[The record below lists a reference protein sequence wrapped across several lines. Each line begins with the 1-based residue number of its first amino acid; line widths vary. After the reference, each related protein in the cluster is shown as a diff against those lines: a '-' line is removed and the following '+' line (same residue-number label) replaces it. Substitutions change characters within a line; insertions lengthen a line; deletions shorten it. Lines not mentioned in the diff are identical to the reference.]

1 MNDSIQTPRFAIRK
15 YFTLWAAALM
25 LLAAGGC
32 TSLGPRAIKWERTPY
47 NLAIQETQDTQ
58 LLLNLVRLKY
68 RDTPVFLEL
77 NSIAS
82 QFTFQS
88 GLGNGDSALAEV
100 ADSAITWKPGLNLT
114 FSNQPTVTYT
124 PLQGEKFAQ
133 LLLSPL
139 KIETVMLLYRSG
151 WPLKRILRLCVQRLN
166 RVENAVRA
174 SGPTPERAPKY
185 EEFADVVELMIW
197 LNQRGYLD
205 LVYEAPPKT
214 DEAARI
220 VMQINSEAFPLPEA
234 QQLLKRLELVPGK
247 IHYPVTYQLVEH
259 ADKGGL
265 DHLEVETRSLLG
277 VLFFLAQ
284 AVEAPETDVGAGRV
298 TVTRTE
304 AGEVFDWKKVVR
316 QLMRIQSSPSRPAN
330 AAASVWYR
338 GSWFFID
345 DSDLGSKS
353 TFALLTQLVAL
364 QSGEVTRLAPVLTL
378 PVGKQ

>member
-220 VMQINSEAFPLPEA
+220 VMQINSEAFPLPET